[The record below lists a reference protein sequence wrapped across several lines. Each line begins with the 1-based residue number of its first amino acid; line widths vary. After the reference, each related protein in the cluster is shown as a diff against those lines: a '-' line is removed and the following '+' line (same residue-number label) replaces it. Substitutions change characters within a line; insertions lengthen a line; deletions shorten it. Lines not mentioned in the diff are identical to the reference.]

1 MTVIKESTA
10 TGGSRAVVTARTPAG
25 ATPFTT
31 EEIERIRADF
41 PVLSRRV
48 HGDVPLVYLD
58 SSATS
63 QRPRPVLD
71 AERAFLETSYAAVHR
86 GAHALAEEATEAFEA
101 ARAAVGAFVGVDD
114 DELVWTRN
122 ATEGI
127 NIVAAG
133 VTDPSGEPTLRPGD
147 EVVVTEMEHHAN
159 LLPWQR
165 ACARTGA
172 RLRWIPVTDDGRLD
186 LAAADDIIGP
196 RTKVLAVVHA
206 SNVLGT
212 VNPVAL
218 LAARARAV
226 GALTV
231 LDACQSVPHMPVDV
245 HRLGVDL
252 AVFSAHKMLGP
263 NGLGALAGRREVLD
277 ALPPLLLGGSIVD
290 EVTMTTATFKKPPA
304 RFETGTQAISQT
316 VALHAAVRYLEDL
329 GRDRVAAHEHALTGR
344 MLAGLAGIPGVRVL
358 GPTSADDRIGAVS
371 VVVDGVHP
379 HDVGEVLDAAG
390 IAVRVGHHCAQP
402 VHRRFGVR
410 SSTRASLY
418 LYSTA
423 AEVDAFLDALS
434 GVRRYFGLV

>member
-1 MTVIKESTA
+1 VTSLSSAPA
-10 TGGSRAVVTARTPAG
+10 TQSPA
-25 ATPFTT
+25 APFTGPFT
-31 EEIERIRADF
+31 DQELERIRADF
-41 PVLSRRV
+41 PVLARRV

-71 AERAFLETSYAAVHR
+71 AERAFLATSYAAVHR
-86 GAHALAEEATEAFEA
+86 GAHALAEEATDAYES
-101 ARAAVGAFVGVDD
+101 ARAAVADFVGVDD
-114 DELVWTRN
+114 DELVWARN

-127 NIVAAG
+127 NLVAAG
-133 VTDPSGEPTLRPGD
+133 LSDPECELALRPGD

-172 RLRWIPVTDDGRLD
+172 TLRWIPVTDEGRLD
-186 LAAADDIIGP
+186 LAAADEIIGS
-196 RTKVLAVVHA
+196 RTKVVALVHA

-212 VNPVAL
+212 INPAAE

-226 GALTV
+226 GALTL
-231 LDACQSVPHMPVDV
+231 LDACQSVPHTPIDV
-245 HRLGVDL
+245 HGLGVDL

-277 ALPPLLLGGSIVD
+277 ALPPLLVGGSIVD

-304 RFETGTQAISQT
+304 RFEPGTPPVSQT
-316 VALHAAVRYLEDL
+316 VALHAAVRYLQGLDM
-329 GRDRVAAHEHALTGR
+329 RRVAAHEHALAER
-344 MLAGLAGIPGVRVL
+344 MLRGLDGIPGVRVL
-358 GPTSADDRIGAVS
+358 GPTTTDDRMGAVS
-371 VVVDGVHP
+371 VVVEGVHP
-379 HDVGEVLDAAG
+379 HDVGQVLDAAG

-402 VHRRFGVR
+402 IHRRFGVR

-418 LYSTA
+418 LYSA
-423 AEVDAFLDALS
+423 PVEVDAFLDALS
-434 GVRRYFGLV
+434 GVRQYFRLA

>member
-1 MTVIKESTA
+1 MTSALSAIKEA
-10 TGGSRAVVTARTPAG
+10 GDGRTPAG
-25 ATPFTT
+25 AAPFTAPFT
-31 EEIERIRADF
+31 DQELERVRADF

-48 HGDVPLVYLD
+48 HGDVPLIYLD

-71 AERAFLETSYAAVHR
+71 AERTFLETSYAAVHR
-86 GAHALAEEATEAFEA
+86 GAHALAEEATEAYEA
-101 ARAAVGAFVGVDD
+101 ARAAVASFVGVDD

-127 NIVAAG
+127 NLVAAG
-133 VTDPSGEPTLRPGD
+133 LTDPAGELALRPGD

-172 RLRWIPVTDDGRLD
+172 TLRWIPVTDEGRLD
-186 LAAADDIIGP
+186 LGAADDIIGP
-196 RTKVLAVVHA
+196 RTRVVAVVHA

-212 VNPVAL
+212 INPVSD
-218 LAARARAV
+218 LAARARSV

-245 HRLGVDL
+245 HGLGVDL

-304 RFETGTQAISQT
+304 RFETGTPAISQT
-316 VALHAAVRYLEDL
+316 VALHAAVRYLQEL
-329 GRDRVAAHEHALTGR
+329 GRERVAAHEHALTGR
-344 MLAGLAGIPGVRVL
+344 MLRGLDGMPGVRVL
-358 GPTSADDRIGAVS
+358 GPTTTDDRMGAVS
-371 VVVDGVHP
+371 VAVDGVHP
-379 HDVGEVLDAAG
+379 HDVGQVLDAAG

-418 LYSTA
+418 VYSTP
-423 AEVDAFLDALS
+423 AEVDAFLDRLG

>member
-1 MTVIKESTA
+1 MTIKES
-10 TGGSRAVVTARTPAG
+10 VTVRGPRTPAN
-25 ATPFTT
+25 AAPFTA
-31 EEIERIRADF
+31 EELERIRADF

-48 HGDVPLVYLD
+48 HGDVPLIYLD

-86 GAHALAEEATEAFEA
+86 GAHALAEEATDAYEA
-101 ARAAVGAFVGVDD
+101 ARAAVASFVGVDD

-127 NIVAAG
+127 NLVAAG
-133 VTDPSGEPTLRPGD
+133 LSDPDGELALRQGD

-172 RLRWIPVTDDGRLD
+172 ILRWLPVTDEGRLD
-186 LAAADDIIGP
+186 LAAADEIIGP
-196 RTKVLAVVHA
+196 RTKVVAVVHA

-212 VNPVAL
+212 INPAAE

-231 LDACQSVPHMPVDV
+231 LDACQSVPHTPVDV
-245 HRLGVDL
+245 HALGVDL

-263 NGLGALAGRREVLD
+263 NGLGGLAGRREVLD

-290 EVTMTTATFKKPPA
+290 EVTMTSATFKKPPA
-304 RFETGTQAISQT
+304 RFETGTPAISQT
-316 VALHAAVRYLEDL
+316 VALHAAVRYLEQL
-329 GRDRVAAHEHALTGR
+329 GRHRVAAHEHAVTERL
-344 MLAGLAGIPGVRVL
+344 LAGLGGMAGVRIV
-358 GPTSADDRIGAVS
+358 GPATAEARMGAVS

-379 HDVGEVLDAAG
+379 HDVGQVLDAAG

-402 VHRRFGVR
+402 IHRRFGVR
-410 SSTRASLY
+410 ASTRASLY
-418 LYSTA
+418 LYSTP

-434 GVRRYFGLV
+434 GVRRYFGVS